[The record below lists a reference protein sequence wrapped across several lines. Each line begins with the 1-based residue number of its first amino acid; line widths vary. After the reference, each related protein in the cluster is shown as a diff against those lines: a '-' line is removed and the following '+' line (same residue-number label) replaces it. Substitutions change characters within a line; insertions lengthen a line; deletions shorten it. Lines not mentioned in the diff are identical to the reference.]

1 MVIQASIALNLLE
14 DINNCSDLSFFD
26 FLIYFLLIL
35 LIFMGIRRA
44 LCSLLYYMLPRKR
57 PLEGEAVKESE
68 SESVLKKS
76 RLCFFADSKN
86 ICVGSG
92 SGSQET
98 NIDGT
103 KSVSLENRNSNDSC
117 TRKELSI
124 TEMAFDVGKSNDID
138 EDLHSR
144 QLAVYGRETMRRL
157 FASNILVSGLQG
169 LGAEIGRN
177 SSIFEYELTCLCD
190 RVNNFIYLYNS
201 ILDMEI
207 WITLIHSK

>member
-190 RVNNFIYLYNS
+190 
-201 ILDMEI
+201 
-207 WITLIHSK
+207 

>member
-76 RLCFFADSKN
+76 RLCFFADSEN

-92 SGSQET
+92 SGSQEA

-103 KSVSLENRNSNDSC
+103 KSVSLENRNSNDSF

-190 RVNNFIYLYNS
+190 
-201 ILDMEI
+201 
-207 WITLIHSK
+207 